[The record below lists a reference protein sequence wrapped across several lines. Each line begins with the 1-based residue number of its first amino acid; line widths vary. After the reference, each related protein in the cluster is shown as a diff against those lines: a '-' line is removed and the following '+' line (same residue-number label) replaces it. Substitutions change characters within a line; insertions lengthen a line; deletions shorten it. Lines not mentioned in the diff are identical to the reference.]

1 MRRRCSAPRAAL
13 QVAVTAVGAAE
24 TAAERRNAS
33 LEAGLAAVGDVGEWT
48 VLQPASAAELAGQ
61 DGPPQQ
67 QPQQQQP
74 PVKKQ
79 IAVK

>member
-1 MRRRCSAPRAAL
+1 MP
-13 QVAVTAVGAAE
+13 VTAAGAAE

-33 LEAGLAAVGDVGEWT
+33 LEASLAAVGDVGEWT

-61 DGPPQQ
+61 DGAPQPPQQ
-67 QPQQQQP
+67 QQQQP